1 MSTPRFR
8 AALVVLL
15 LTAAPLRAQFR
26 FDPPFF
32 FGVASAPG
40 QAEDSLDDVWREW
53 AARGMVAGFA
63 AQAQP
68 ERRLDFWTHPEVE
81 LDYAARAGTTVY
93 RMGVDWG
100 RVMPAPHRFD
110 PRAIARYRAIL
121 RMARAR
127 KMKVMLTLMH
137 HSVPR
142 WLQDRGGWLDDQAKD
157 DYLEFARRMI
167 DEYHADVEYWVTF
180 NEANVF
186 APLAYTNGLWPPGGR
201 RSPLSMV
208 ALGPLRGETVRAMDR
223 MSDAHA
229 ALYDWAH
236 AKHPDAKLGFAQ
248 NMAHY
253 TGRTWWDR
261 LSARYPDALMNWRFP
276 ERARGRMDFFGINY
290 YGAEWVRNGRLV
302 LDPAEEYSEA
312 GRAVDPAGLY
322 ALLVEIHRRFP
333 GPPVIVTENGI
344 ADSTDVLRPAY
355 LLEHLA
361 AVARARAD
369 GVPVAGYLL
378 WTLSD
383 NWEWAD
389 GYCPKFGVLA
399 VDRAHGLV
407 RVPRASYALL
417 RAVATTRAVA
427 AHQRAAAWKTVADHA
442 GQDRPFCRDA
452 DAVTALAEPRARPFS
467 RADWR
472 LR

>member
-1 MSTPRFR
+1 VSVSRR
-8 AALVVLL
+8 AALVSFLL
-15 LTAAPLRAQFR
+15 IAAAPARAQFR
-26 FDPPFF
+26 FEPPFF

-40 QAEDSLDDVWREW
+40 QAEDSLDDTWKDW
-53 AARGMVAGFA
+53 AAQGHVAAFRD
-63 AQAQP
+63 QAQP
-68 ERRLDFWTHPEVE
+68 ERRLDFWSHPEVE
-81 LDYAARAGTTVY
+81 LDYAARSGVQVY

-100 RVMPAPHRFD
+100 RVMPRPHEFD
-110 PRAIARYRAIL
+110 ARAIARYRDII
-121 RMARAR
+121 RMVRAR

-142 WLQDRGGWLDDQAKD
+142 WLQDRGGWLDERSKD

-167 DEYHADVEYWVTF
+167 DEYHGSVDYWITF

-186 APLAYTNGLWPPGGR
+186 APLAYTNGLWPPGGH

-223 MSDAHA
+223 MDDAHD

-236 AKHPDAKLGFAQ
+236 AKYPDAKLGFAQ

-253 TGRTWWDR
+253 TGRTWLDR

-276 ERARGRMDFFGINY
+276 ERARGHMDFFGINY
-290 YGAEWVRNGRLV
+290 YGAEWVSWGRLT

-322 ALLVEIHRRFP
+322 ALLQEIHRRFP
-333 GPPVIVTENGI
+333 DQPVIVTENGI
-344 ADSTDVLRPAY
+344 ADSTDILRPAY

-383 NWEWAD
+383 NWEWGD

-399 VDRAHGLV
+399 VDRAHRLT
-407 RVPRASYALL
+407 RVPRGSYALFKK
-417 RAVATTRAVA
+417 VATTREVT
-427 AHQRAAAWKTVADHA
+427 REMRDVAWKVVAEHS
-442 GQDRPFCRDA
+442 GKDRPFCRSV
-452 DAVTALAEPRARPFS
+452 DAVTALDSPRTRPFS